1 MKIVKIEESVKGP
14 KVTLAVSTPIS
25 GENISAYYMNVNG
38 VRYYCDLNLV
48 GKIAESEITLDRF
61 QKLYKYYM

>member
-1 MKIVKIEESVKGP
+1 
-14 KVTLAVSTPIS
+14 
-25 GENISAYYMNVNG
+25 MNVNG

>member
-14 KVTLAVSTPIS
+14 KVTLTVSTPIS
-25 GENISAYYMNVNG
+25 G
-38 VRYYCDLNLV
+38 VRYYCNLNLV
-48 GKIAESEITLDRF
+48 GKIAESEITLDRL

>member
-14 KVTLAVSTPIS
+14 KVTLAVSAPIS

>member
-14 KVTLAVSTPIS
+14 KVTLTVSAPIS
-25 GENISAYYMNVNG
+25 GEYYMDFNG
-38 VRYYCDLNLV
+38 VRYYCNLNLV